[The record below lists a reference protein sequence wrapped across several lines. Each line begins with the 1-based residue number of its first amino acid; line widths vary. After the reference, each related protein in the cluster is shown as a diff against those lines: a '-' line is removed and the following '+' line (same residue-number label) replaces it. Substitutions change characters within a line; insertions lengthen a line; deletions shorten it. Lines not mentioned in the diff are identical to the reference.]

1 MLRNSIKKEFDNE
14 LVYNEKY
21 LDPIQDGQGGGKQ
34 ATPPPTS
41 FSPVTSTNLGMRHQN
56 FLTFSFNTFSTLV

>member
-1 MLRNSIKKEFDNE
+1 MKFEKKLKNSIKKEFDNE

-34 ATPPPTS
+34 ATP
-41 FSPVTSTNLGMRHQN
+41 L
-56 FLTFSFNTFSTLV
+56 LLVFPL